1 MLIFSERQLRPVLTE
16 YEGHYNMHR
25 PHRALEQR
33 SPIELDAN
41 RLPHATGVVRRTEI
55 LGGLINEYQH
65 AA

>member
-1 MLIFSERQLRPVLTE
+1 MLIFSERQLVHVLTE

-33 SPIELDAN
+33 PPIADLGIGRADVSGA
-41 RLPHATGVVRRTEI
+41 VRTEI
-55 LGGLINEYQH
+55 LGGLINEYRH